1 MIDPP
6 RLRELFMGL
15 NDRITGYRVFAG
27 DGAGG
32 GWGGIFFLQIARH
45 RGLSRR
51 LSKQQNVVLMKYRD
65 LSQKKIIILNGEI
78 IKYALRRLNVG

>member
-32 GWGGIFFLQIARH
+32 DGGGFFSAD
-45 RGLSRR
+45 SET
-51 LSKQQNVVLMKYRD
+51 SWTK
-65 LSQKKIIILNGEI
+65 S
-78 IKYALRRLNVG
+78 